1 MVFFLC
7 EAHFIPA
14 SGVEQTTSK
23 TINFLLNGEEI
34 QLEIVMESTLESSPF
49 ANHLTMYVV
58 VYSVDSRE
66 SFKRATNLLY
76 RIHQARNSPL
86 VPVVL
91 VGNKIDLKR
100 HIVISTLEGKSLAKI
115 YKCSFLEVSALL
127 SMNTDTLWAE
137 LIKQIQNSV
146 YALLQDP
153 SEYKPSDHSWMHRLL
168 LRGRSIAKS
177 CEEIV
182 QRIIA

>member
-1 MVFFLC
+1 
-7 EAHFIPA
+7 
-14 SGVEQTTSK
+14 
-23 TINFLLNGEEI
+23 
-34 QLEIVMESTLESSPF
+34 MESTLESSPF
-49 ANHLTMYVV
+49 ANQLTMYVV

-76 RIHQARNSPL
+76 RIYQTRNSSA

-100 HIVISTLEGKSLAKI
+100 HIVISTLEGKSLAKV
-115 YKCSFLEVSALL
+115 YKCSFVEVSALL
-127 SMNTDTLWAE
+127 SMNMDTMWAE
-137 LIKQIQNSV
+137 LIKQIQ
-146 YALLQDP
+146 
-153 SEYKPSDHSWMHRLL
+153 EPSDFKPADQSWVHRLL
-168 LRGRSIAKS
+168 LRGRHIAKS